1 MSRSFPKVW
10 IILALIGLAL
20 ALGGC
25 REEEL
30 GRPLFYDKGKYQGTA
45 DEPLPSETVEQLRQR
60 VRGQGA
66 GGL

>member
-1 MSRSFPKVW
+1 MITAMAGIV
-10 IILALIGLAL
+10 LG
-20 ALGGC
+20 LGGC

-45 DEPLPSETVEQLRQR
+45 DEPLSPETVEQLRQR